1 MILLSFVTSILL
13 CSQICATTT
22 HEPTIRVARYKQDK
36 RCAISYTFDD
46 GMKEHYTLVLPE
58 LEKHGFKGTF
68 WICGGFIENNE
79 GGWLTWSQV
88 KEMADKGHEMSNHS
102 WSHPNLTKLDRE
114 QLIREMEKNDSILL
128 EKTGLLPRTFCYPY
142 NAYNEE
148 VLRVASAHRVGTRTQ
163 EYGIGTA
170 STPEKLD
177 QWIEDLLSSGGWGV
191 AMIHGITEGYDA
203 FAVPAVLWEH
213 FDKVKAQE
221 EHIWVGTFR
230 EVSAYTEAQKQI
242 RLQITETDHSWTV
255 LPELLLDKELFNEPL
270 TLVVEK
276 QGREISGVRQ
286 DAKNLPVY
294 ESADKII
301 FEFDPYGGEIQ
312 IELAPVYIP

>member
-1 MILLSFVTSILL
+1 MLL
-13 CSQICATTT
+13 CCAICATTT
-22 HEPTIRVARYKQDK
+22 HEPAIRVARYKHDK

-46 GMKEHYTLVLPE
+46 GMKEHYTWVFPQ

-79 GGWLTWSQV
+79 GGWLTWPQV
-88 KEMADKGHEMSNHS
+88 KEMAEKGHEMSNHS
-102 WSHPNLTKLDRE
+102 WSHPDLTQLDRQ
-114 QLIREMEKNDSILL
+114 QLIREIEKNDSALL

-148 VLRVASAHRVGTRTQ
+148 VLGLASAHRVGTRTR

-177 QWIEDLLSSGGWGV
+177 QWIENLLSSEGWGV

-203 FAVPAVLWEH
+203 FAEPAVLWEH
-213 FDKVKAQE
+213 FDKVKIQE
-221 EHIWVGTFR
+221 EQIWVGTFR

-242 RLQITETDHSWTV
+242 RLQVTENENSWTV
-255 LPELLLDKELFNEPL
+255 WPELHLDKELFNEPL

-276 QGREISGVRQ
+276 PGRHITGVRQ
-286 DAKNLPVY
+286 DGKHLSVHG
-294 ESADKII
+294 SADNIL

-312 IELAPVYIP
+312 IELAPMDIP